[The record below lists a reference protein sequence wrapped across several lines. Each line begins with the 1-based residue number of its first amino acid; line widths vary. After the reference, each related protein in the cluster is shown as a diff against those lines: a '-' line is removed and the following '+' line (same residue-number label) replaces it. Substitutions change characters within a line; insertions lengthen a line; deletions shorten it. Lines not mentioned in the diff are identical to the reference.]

1 MDKKTSKSTKEH
13 QLINQGSWVY
23 SKRAYISQANRG
35 KEMDTLSFQKKKKN
49 SKENNSLRK

>member
-35 KEMDTLSFQKKKKN
+35 KEMDTLSFQKKKN